1 MRGKHCEARSR
12 FRGEVKA
19 RLSEIS
25 GQYLFSSTNTEII
38 CDYIMN
44 DDNDDHDNCDMTT
57 VTMMRVMTMR

>member
-25 GQYLFSSTNTEII
+25 GQYLFPSTNIEII
-38 CDYIMN
+38 CAYIMN
-44 DDNDDHDNCDMTT
+44 DDNNDHDNCEMTT
-57 VTMMRVMTMR
+57 ITMVKVMTM